1 MLDEALAY
9 LNTAYVL
16 NEYEI
21 LLVDDG
27 SKDATFDKA
36 LSFAKENSHRG
47 GNNIRVVKLAKNRGK
62 GGAVRHGMLHSR
74 GARILFAD
82 ADGASRFEDLA
93 LLEKAMDEMCSEP
106 ATNGHAE
113 THKDVRP
120 TDVKAIAIG
129 SRAHMVKTD
138 AVVKVC
144 SFGQTDF
151 ER

>member
-62 GGAVRHGMLHSR
+62 GGAVRHGMLHTR

-106 ATNGHAE
+106 AANGHAE
-113 THKDVRP
+113 SHKDVRP

-151 ER
+151 